1 MFRNKSGSE
10 VEDEEEP
17 EGEDL
22 NSEDVR
28 IVYPIVYTLLLILK
42 IENFL
47 KCQLSLNSF
56 FYTLTFWG

>member
-1 MFRNKSGSE
+1 MKQTCYRKGSGSE

-28 IVYPIVYTLLLILK
+28 
-42 IENFL
+42 
-47 KCQLSLNSF
+47 
-56 FYTLTFWG
+56 LTFGVLFVI

>member
-1 MFRNKSGSE
+1 M
-10 VEDEEEP
+10 EDEEEP

-28 IVYPIVYTLLLILK
+28 TVYPIVYKLLLILK

-47 KCQLSLNSF
+47 KCQLTLNTF
-56 FYTLTFWG
+56 FTLADFVGLGGG

>member
-1 MFRNKSGSE
+1 MCNSNCVFRNKSGSE

-28 IVYPIVYTLLLILK
+28 IVYPIVYMLMLILK
-42 IENFL
+42 IE
-47 KCQLSLNSF
+47 
-56 FYTLTFWG
+56 TF